1 MSKYIL
7 PVVVAMSISVPVI
20 GADIDTDSKQYLVN
34 PVPSSWG
41 YPGDSTI
48 STSAA
53 ADNTWW
59 RYFGD
64 TTLDSLVDEALKAN
78 FDIASAV
85 RRVSIARA
93 AIGSARSAYYPNIGI
108 SAGWSRQ
115 QSSGM
120 TGTPSTKAI
129 TESAFSLGATMSWE
143 IDIFGKV
150 ATRVKSARAGLRAS
164 SAELASVRLS
174 IVAQLVTAYID
185 LRMAQNEL
193 EVANEHAA
201 SQKAVMKIAEA
212 RWEAGIA
219 SMLDVAQA
227 RTVYYSTTAGIPL
240 LDNTIHA
247 DINAIAVLLG
257 TNPETLR
264 QTLSEH
270 KPMPTFN
277 HLIQA
282 GIPADL
288 ISRRPDIVQAQAQ
301 IESMA
306 ASLGIARKD
315 YLPSLTLNGSIG
327 TSAHDIGDMFGKQ
340 SLQYSIA
347 PTLSW
352 TVFDGLGRKY
362 ATAAA
367 KANLQAA
374 IDNYNLTVLNAYTE
388 TDNAIA
394 SYFNTL
400 KYISSLDTVV
410 AESARAEKLSI
421 EKYKDGVAAFINV
434 ANAEMSYLENRNSL
448 ILAKG
453 KAMAALV
460 DIYKAVGGDFMSDKP
475 IN

>member
-1 MSKYIL
+1 M
-7 PVVVAMSISVPVI
+7 
-20 GADIDTDSKQYLVN
+20 
-34 PVPSSWG
+34 
-41 YPGDSTI
+41 
-48 STSAA
+48 
-53 ADNTWW
+53 
-59 RYFGD
+59 
-64 TTLDSLVDEALKAN
+64 
-78 FDIASAV
+78 
-85 RRVSIARA
+85 
-93 AIGSARSAYYPNIGI
+93 
-108 SAGWSRQ
+108 
-115 QSSGM
+115 
-120 TGTPSTKAI
+120 
-129 TESAFSLGATMSWE
+129 
-143 IDIFGKV
+143 